1 MNKLKKIVLSALL
14 VNSVMFGAQI
24 ATETDVAKEQEQI
37 VRESRLIELQKEE
50 LNLIKKDIKLM
61 ENNPMVQ
68 TLLTDFLER
77 MLNSSS
83 GKFNQIIKLQSQK
96 LSNEVNAQVQNELKR
111 FQQSNERYRQEL
123 KTIQEQQIENIKLSF
138 QKSFEEIQKLKD
150 SIEMKQKQNAQT
162 MNELKEM
169 FVKVQDKMDSYTN
182 YIDNK
187 FSLKAVKAV
196 NLSRL
201 LLVKDTFPIKYVKN
215 FNSKETITVILNTNK
230 EYKINSMVTE
240 RCRIKDLSDRQIE
253 VECIDVNNKIYNNVM
268 RLEITEEKDD
278 YILNAIKKS
287 TSNNNS
293 TYGEKPKETTN
304 TSTRKRV
311 KI

>member
-268 RLEITEEKDD
+268 RLEIIEEKDD